1 MKKNLLIWWKEIDR
15 VSFIFGIILIF
26 VGIVLSLTGT
36 TETSIKKGFDS
47 THYIQRHLVFAILA
61 IAIIIYFSF
70 TNIKIIRRISAIG
83 LIFSILLIFWILLFG
98 IEVNGAKRWM
108 FISGFS
114 IQPSEFL
121 KPFFIIISA
130 WFITKGLE
138 GKQYGFKIV
147 SFLFLISCCL
157 LILQP
162 DFGMTMLFI
171 IVFFGQLFIA
181 GLSIILVIG
190 LVIILIF
197 LGIFSYMFMEH
208 VKIRFDNYIS
218 YLIDPSCDSCQIDQ
232 SLKAFKSGFIF
243 GKGLGHGILK
253 EKTPDSH
260 TDFIFSIAGE
270 ELGFIFCF
278 LIIVIFLVIIIR
290 GLLIILRKRE
300 TYSLM
305 VVVGLV
311 SIFGLQAFINIG
323 SSLGVLPTKGMTLPF
338 ISYGGSSMI
347 SNAILMGFL
356 LSHTRENKS

>member
-1 MKKNLLIWWKEIDR
+1 MQNKFLLWWKEIDR
-15 VSFIFGIILIF
+15 ISFIFCITLIF

-47 THYIQRHLVFAILA
+47 THYIQRHLIFAILS
-61 IAIIIYFSF
+61 ILLIIGFSLI
-70 TNIKIIRRISAIG
+70 NIKSIRRISALG
-83 LIFSILLIFWILLFG
+83 LIFSILLIIWVISFG
-98 IEVNGAKRWM
+98 NEINGAKRW
-108 FISGFS
+108 FQIYGFS

-121 KPFFIIISA
+121 KPFFIVISA

-138 GKQYGFKIV
+138 GKAYGFKIV
-147 SFLFLISCCL
+147 SSLFLVSCFL

-181 GLSIILVIG
+181 GLSISLVIG
-190 LVIILIF
+190 LVVILITV
-197 LGIFSYMFMEH
+197 LILSYNYMDH
-208 VKIRFDNYIS
+208 VRIRFDSYIS
-218 YLIDPSCDSCQIDQ
+218 YLIDPSCDSCQIEQ
-232 SLKAFKSGFIF
+232 SIKAFKSGGVF
-243 GKGLGHGILK
+243 GKGLGQGSWK
-253 EKTPDSH
+253 ERTPDSH

-270 ELGFIFCF
+270 ELGFIFCCIIIFIF
-278 LIIVIFLVIIIR
+278 LIIILR
-290 GLLIILRKRE
+290 GLLKILKKRE

-323 SSLGVLPTKGMTLPF
+323 SSLSLLPTKGMTLPL

-347 SNAILMGFL
+347 SNAILIGFL
-356 LSHTRENKS
+356 LSHTRDSRL